1 MIYEKDEKKP
11 QVWLC
16 GGHFIND
23 IYTGILN
30 PIMPFI
36 AEKVCIS
43 MTFATFILS
52 CSHIFAS
59 IFQPFF
65 GYFADKMRKR
75 ALIFWGLIFTAVFL
89 SFAPTSTSPYLM
101 ILFIILG
108 SLGSSLYHPQAL
120 GLVPKFSTS
129 NVAKNMGIFIALG
142 TLGFSLGPLVSAAIA
157 QYLGLE
163 KMPVMSV
170 LGIFW
175 ALVMFKMVP
184 KFSAEPILKTET
196 FDFKKAFSD
205 ILKNRQ
211 LDILI
216 IISVLKSLMQT
227 SCSMLLPF
235 LWQRMSYSKF
245 EIGVALFCFLF
256 AGGISSFLSPKV
268 EKKIGTKNVFYISMI
283 LPFPIVALFAMT
295 YKTIPLLSFA
305 LVALTGFVV
314 MFAVPV
320 MMSMAQ
326 RILPQYKSIIGGFIN
341 GFSWGV
347 VAIIITMVSHIA
359 DTNNCIVPVI
369 LVISVIP
376 AICSFMVKML
386 FKEQT
391 NG

>member
-1 MIYEKDEKKP
+1 MIYEKEERKP

-23 IYTGILN
+23 IYTGVLN

-36 AEKVCIS
+36 AEQVNIS
-43 MTFATFILS
+43 MAFATFILS

-89 SFAPTSTSPYLM
+89 SNAPTVTNPYIM
-101 ILFIILG
+101 IVFIILG

-120 GLVPKFSTS
+120 GLIPKFSTS
-129 NVAKNMGIFIALG
+129 NVAKNMGIFIAAG
-142 TLGFSLGPLVSAAIA
+142 TLGFSLGPLVSSSIA

-163 KMPVMSV
+163 KMPVMCV
-170 LGIFW
+170 VGIFW
-175 ALVMFKMVP
+175 ALLMFKFVP
-184 KFSAEPILKTET
+184 KFSTEPITKSDT
-196 FDFKKAFSD
+196 FDFGKAFSD
-205 ILKNRQ
+205 ILKNRK

-216 IISVLKSLMQT
+216 IISILKSLMQT

-235 LWQRMSYSKF
+235 LWQRMHYSKF
-245 EIGVALFCFLF
+245 EIGLALFFFLF
-256 AGGISSFLSPKV
+256 AGGIASFLSPKI
-268 EKKIGTKNVFYISMI
+268 ESKIGTKNVFYISMI
-283 LPFPIVALFAMT
+283 LPLPIILLFALS
-295 YKTIPLLSFA
+295 YKTLPLLSFA
-305 LVALTGFVV
+305 LVALTGFVI

-326 RILPQYKSIIGGFIN
+326 KILPQYKSIIGGFIN

-347 VAIIITMVSHIA
+347 VAIVITMISKFA
-359 DTNNCIVPVI
+359 DQNNCIVPVI
-369 LVISVIP
+369 STVALIP
-376 AICSFMVKML
+376 AVCSFMVNKL
-386 FKEQT
+386 FPKNAE
-391 NG
+391 

>member
-1 MIYEKDEKKP
+1 MIYEKEERKP
-11 QVWLC
+11 QIWLC

-36 AEKVCIS
+36 AEKVAIS

-89 SFAPTSTSPYLM
+89 SFAPTSTCPYVM

-129 NVAKNMGIFIALG
+129 NVAKNMGIFIATG

-163 KMPVMSV
+163 KMPVMCF
-170 LGIFW
+170 LGVFW
-175 ALVMFKMVP
+175 ALMMFKMVP
-184 KFSAEPILKTET
+184 KFSTEQVIKTES
-196 FDFKKAFSD
+196 FDFGKAFSD
-205 ILKNRQ
+205 ILKNRK

-216 IISVLKSLMQT
+216 IISILKSLMQT

-235 LWQRMSYSKF
+235 LWQRMHYSKI
-245 EIGVALFCFLF
+245 EIGVAMFCFLF
-256 AGGISSFLSPKV
+256 AGGIASFLSPKV

-283 LPFPIVALFAMT
+283 LPLPIIGMFAMT

-305 LVALTGFVV
+305 FVALTGFVV

-326 RILPQYKSIIGGFIN
+326 KILPQYKSIIGGFIN

-369 LVISVIP
+369 LIISTIP
-376 AICSFMVKML
+376 AICSFMVKKL
-386 FKEQT
+386 FTEQ
-391 NG
+391 NA